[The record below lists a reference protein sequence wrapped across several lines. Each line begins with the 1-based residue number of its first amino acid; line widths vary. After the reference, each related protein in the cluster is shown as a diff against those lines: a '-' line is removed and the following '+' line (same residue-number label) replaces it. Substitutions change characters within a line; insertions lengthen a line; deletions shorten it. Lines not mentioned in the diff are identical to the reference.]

1 MFSRV
6 VQRKVFEGRYEGGH
20 VPAHL
25 FCLQKLRQGKQLFS
39 QDFSLSFQAIRFM
52 QKAMEE
58 NKINLNEVDL
68 EILGTASEK
77 KSDDQ

>member
-1 MFSRV
+1 
-6 VQRKVFEGRYEGGH
+6 
-20 VPAHL
+20 
-25 FCLQKLRQGKQLFS
+25 
-39 QDFSLSFQAIRFM
+39 M